1 MIFRIF
7 NRKYYGYFLN
17 STSLYKIRHIA
28 VWVFNRRRT
37 LLCNKYGISLGTNS
51 QPNWLICAWVL
62 GLESIESVHLTADQ
76 MRKDL
81 QPQVENIISSRR
93 VYWLGQPC
101 KAGWQPPALGRW
113 YCQAP
118 TGWLELR
125 PVRRPHPSHYS
136 LHYFTTPL
144 ERPSPLVAR
153 RRHRPP
159 LCSNVCTQTMSLQ
172 QILFYQLLVQ
182 CFKYPSLLPQFNFYG
197 SHLFCCN
204 SIWYFESNG
213 WRISTGDYHT
223 QYFHDLYA
231 LKSIVLLQWCWK
243 STLCWV
249 PSVDM
254 NTLLQYIRTRGKI
267 RHWYIGLRQRIWT
280 LKRRRS
286 VILQQQRGKEDLAGG
301 GG

>member
-1 MIFRIF
+1 
-7 NRKYYGYFLN
+7 
-17 STSLYKIRHIA
+17 
-28 VWVFNRRRT
+28 
-37 LLCNKYGISLGTNS
+37 
-51 QPNWLICAWVL
+51 
-62 GLESIESVHLTADQ
+62 

-182 CFKYPSLLPQFNFYG
+182 CFKYPSLLPQFNLKFWVQRVEIITPNISMIYMPWKVLYYSSDVESRHYVG
-197 SHLFCCN
+197 FQVCVWTVN
-204 SIWYFESNG
+204 S
-213 WRISTGDYHT
+213 
-223 QYFHDLYA
+223 
-231 LKSIVLLQWCWK
+231 
-243 STLCWV
+243 
-249 PSVDM
+249 
-254 NTLLQYIRTRGKI
+254 
-267 RHWYIGLRQRIWT
+267 WT
-280 LKRRRS
+280 PC
-286 VILQQQRGKEDLAGG
+286 
-301 GG
+301 

>member
-1 MIFRIF
+1 
-7 NRKYYGYFLN
+7 
-17 STSLYKIRHIA
+17 
-28 VWVFNRRRT
+28 
-37 LLCNKYGISLGTNS
+37 
-51 QPNWLICAWVL
+51 
-62 GLESIESVHLTADQ
+62 

-172 QILFYQLLVQ
+172 QILFYQLLIVLQ
-182 CFKYPSLLPQFNFYG
+182 ISVSSAAIQFEVLSPEG
-197 SHLFCCN
+197 
-204 SIWYFESNG
+204 
-213 WRISTGDYHT
+213 GDYHT

-231 LKSIVLLQWCWK
+231 FKSIVLFQ
-243 STLCWV
+243 
-249 PSVDM
+249 
-254 NTLLQYIRTRGKI
+254 
-267 RHWYIGLRQRIWT
+267 
-280 LKRRRS
+280 
-286 VILQQQRGKEDLAGG
+286 
-301 GG
+301 

>member
-1 MIFRIF
+1 MFIWQQI
-7 NRKYYGYFLN
+7 K
-17 STSLYKIRHIA
+17 
-28 VWVFNRRRT
+28 W
-37 LLCNKYGISLGTNS
+37 
-51 QPNWLICAWVL
+51 
-62 GLESIESVHLTADQ
+62 E
-76 MRKDL
+76 KDL
-81 QPQVENIISSRR
+81 QPQVKNIISSRR

-172 QILFYQLLVQ
+172 QILFYQLLIVLQ
-182 CFKYPSLLPQFNFYG
+182 ISVSSAAIQFEVLSPEG
-197 SHLFCCN
+197 
-204 SIWYFESNG
+204 
-213 WRISTGDYHT
+213 GDYHT

-231 LKSIVLLQWCWK
+231 FKSIVLFQWCWK

-249 PSVDM
+249 PSVFM
-254 NTLLQYIRTRGKI
+254 NSEQLNTLLVLQYIRTRGKI
-267 RHWYIGLRQRIWT
+267 RHWCIGQAENMDFEKAEKCYIAAAAG
-280 LKRRRS
+280 KRGSGWRRWITRLLS
-286 VILQQQRGKEDLAGG
+286 PCTSNQHRSFQQKNSSREIYYHNIFLLVCNKPKVVKGN
-301 GG
+301 

>member
-62 GLESIESVHLTADQ
+62 GLESIESTHLTADQ

-172 QILFYQLLVQ
+172 QILFYQLL
-182 CFKYPSLLPQFNFYG
+182 
-197 SHLFCCN
+197 
-204 SIWYFESNG
+204 
-213 WRISTGDYHT
+213 
-223 QYFHDLYA
+223 
-231 LKSIVLLQWCWK
+231 IVLQISVSSAAIQFEVLSPEGRESPLEIITPNISMIYMPWK
-243 STLCWV
+243 VLYYSSDVESRHYVGFQVWIWTPCYSTLEPEV
-249 PSVDM
+249 RFV
-254 NTLLQYIRTRGKI
+254 
-267 RHWYIGLRQRIWT
+267 IGI
-280 LKRRRS
+280 
-286 VILQQQRGKEDLAGG
+286 
-301 GG
+301 